1 MIKLYKD
8 LPPRKVG
15 FSSSEALFF
24 GDRGVVDGIIAKELR
39 TEDYIVLTRDGYKR
53 IDVNKVYNTHL
64 LKGHPLLTEEEC
76 KEFGL
81 KQHVPVPV
89 GLKFP
94 KAFA

>member
-1 MIKLYKD
+1 M
-8 LPPRKVG
+8 
-15 FSSSEALFF
+15 SEN
-24 GDRGVVDGIIAKELR
+24 
-39 TEDYIVLTRDGYKR
+39 
-53 IDVNKVYNTHL
+53 NKV
-64 LKGHPLLTEEEC
+64 EEEC

>member
-1 MIKLYKD
+1 M
-8 LPPRKVG
+8 
-15 FSSSEALFF
+15 
-24 GDRGVVDGIIAKELR
+24 DGIIAKELR